1 MLNLFLSEFS
11 TASVW
16 TDIINVLVKQSYDKL
31 VSKVLDQKI
40 YKIMCC

>member
-1 MLNLFLSEFS
+1 MLILFLSEFS
-11 TASVW
+11 TTSVW
-16 TDIINVLVKQSYDKL
+16 TDIINVLGKQSYDKL

>member
-1 MLNLFLSEFS
+1 MLILFLSEFS
-11 TASVW
+11 TTSVW